1 MNPPQPPSPRPH
13 LPADAVDTAAPA
25 AAPGHTALAE
35 LAEEARAEVTLLR
48 HPGFR
53 RFWLSR
59 LSSTAAGQMLMV
71 ALGWQMY
78 DLTASAWDLGLVGLA
93 QFVPAL
99 LLALPAGHVVDR
111 HPRQRVLAGVLLA
124 QVLVATLLSVATAQ
138 GALGRG
144 GVLALSMVLGA
155 ARAFQMPAS
164 QALLPLLVELAVL
177 PRALALSSVALQGAI
192 IAGPALGG
200 ALYAAGSWLDASHTS
215 AGTAA
220 AGAAAVYAMSALG
233 FAISLW
239 AVWGLRPRPAQQ
251 HKEPAS
257 LATLSAGLGFVWRQK
272 VVLGAVS
279 LDLFAVL
286 LGGATALLPIFARD
300 ILATGPQGLG
310 LLRAAPA
317 AGALAMSLWLAR
329 RPIERHTGA
338 WLLGSVAVF
347 GLTMVAFGL
356 SRWFWLSLAALAVSG
371 AADMVS
377 VVIRQTLVQLETPDA
392 MRGRVSAVNGLFI
405 GASNQLG
412 EFESGATAAL
422 LGPVGSVVS
431 GGIGTLLVV
440 LTWIRLFPA
449 LSRRDRLV
457 TPDSRHPPT
466 SQQ

>member
-1 MNPPQPPSPRPH
+1 MTAPLAP
-13 LPADAVDTAAPA
+13 PADPPAAP
-25 AAPGHTALAE
+25 PPP
-35 LAEEARAEVTLLR
+35 LLR
-48 HPGFR
+48 QPGFR

-78 DLTASAWDLGLVGLA
+78 DLTGSAWDLGLVGLA

-124 QVLVATLLSVATAQ
+124 QALVAVLLALATAQ
-138 GALGRG
+138 GALGRS
-144 GVLALSMVLGA
+144 GVLGLSMVLGA

-164 QALLPLLVELAVL
+164 QALLPLLVDLPQL

-200 ALYAAGSWLDASHTS
+200 GLYALGGWLSGGPGGGPARALS
-215 AGTAA
+215 AGASAA
-220 AGAAAVYAMSALG
+220 AGAAAVYAVSALG
-233 FAISLW
+233 FAIALW
-239 AVWGLRPRPAQQ
+239 AVWGLRPRPVARQA
-251 HKEPAS
+251 EPAS
-257 LATLSAGLGFVWRQK
+257 LASLLAGLGFVWRRK

-317 AGALAMSLWLAR
+317 AGALLMSLWLAR
-329 RPIERHTGA
+329 WPIERRTGA
-338 WLLGSVAVF
+338 WLLGSVALY
-347 GLTMVAFGL
+347 GLTMIGFGL
-356 SRWFWLSLAALAVSG
+356 STSFWLSLGALALSG

-431 GGIGTLLVV
+431 GGAGTLLVV
-440 LTWIRLFPA
+440 LTWTRLFPA
-449 LSRRDRLV
+449 LAQRDSLV
-457 TPDSRHPPT
+457 RSDTRQT
-466 SQQ
+466 QTLQQ